1 MIVGIGTDI
10 IETDRINTLIEK
22 YGQRFLDKVFTAT
35 EQEICMPAA
44 NRAQRFAARFA
55 AKESVMKAL
64 GTGWAQGVRFRD
76 IELPTTEK
84 QPPRIE
90 LSGVAAQ
97 RARQLGG
104 TRWHVSL
111 SHCDK
116 YAIAFVVLEGPQLSN
131 NTGIEESEEQ

>member
-10 IETDRINTLIEK
+10 IEVERVNRLADK
-22 YGQRFLDKVFTAT
+22 YGWRFLDKVFTPA
-35 EQEICMPAA
+35 EQEACARAA
-44 NRAQRFAARFA
+44 NRGQRLAARFA

-84 QPPRIE
+84 QPPCIE
-90 LSGVAAQ
+90 LTGVAAQ
-97 RARQLGG
+97 RARELGG

-111 SHCDK
+111 SHCAK
-116 YAIAFVVLEGPQLSN
+116 YAVAFVILEGPELSN
-131 NTGIEESEEQ
+131 DAAIDESAEQ